1 MKRLQVLAT
10 QKTMAL
16 LEILKYPDPR
26 LRTVAQPVQAVTD
39 ETRKLID
46 NMFETMYAAPG
57 IGLAATQVDVHER
70 LLVLDVTED
79 RSAPM
84 VFINPEIIES
94 SGTISGDE
102 GCLSVPDIYEAVER
116 ADNIRVKALDR
127 DGNEFELEADGLL
140 SVCIQHEIDHL
151 EGKLFVDYLSALKRS
166 RLKKRMEKER
176 KRNQDAAAN
185 VRAI

>member
-1 MKRLQVLAT
+1 
-10 QKTMAL
+10 MAL

-102 GCLSVPDIYEAVER
+102 GNCCMHTVRFTREFRQHLDCLLIILRFTQHFAINFNQRIR
-116 ADNIRVKALDR
+116 AK
-127 DGNEFELEADGLL
+127 
-140 SVCIQHEIDHL
+140 HW
-151 EGKLFVDYLSALKRS
+151 
-166 RLKKRMEKER
+166 
-176 KRNQDAAAN
+176 
-185 VRAI
+185 